1 MRKIQHQR
9 SDGPPGKLICW
20 LVAFVEM
27 AVVLT
32 IAMGAFSASYSS
44 SVITDTSSL
53 SGDGGET
60 MSKPD
65 AEQDQDEQNVP
76 PRDSDA
82 DFSGRMLGTWEDDY
96 KGHRILTLRPDGTG
110 TMIVE
115 LDGITAMLFAKSLT
129 FQEEWV
135 VDNRRVTMRAVSGEP
150 AGKVNLILSLHGD
163 SSIQKIVEVTADR
176 MILVE
181 EPSGTRFEW
190 RRVPVVETTALPG
203 VSPDS
208 SGR

>member
-1 MRKIQHQR
+1 MTGEQTPDAYGCFQTCFAPARVMSIR
-9 SDGPPGKLICW
+9 VIAYW
-20 LVAFVEM
+20 L
-27 AVVLT
+27 
-32 IAMGAFSASYSS
+32 YSE
-44 SVITDTSSL
+44 VITIEFFRTA
-53 SGDGGET
+53 G
-60 MSKPD
+60 
-65 AEQDQDEQNVP
+65 V
-76 PRDSDA
+76 
-82 DFSGRMLGTWEDDY
+82 
-96 KGHRILTLRPDGTG
+96 
-110 TMIVE
+110 
-115 LDGITAMLFAKSLT
+115 AMLFAKSLT